1 MRKTTFGLIVGN
13 RGFFPAHLCEAGRRV
28 ILDTLSQH
36 GIDVVALPPDATKFG
51 AVESIADA
59 QKCADLFKE
68 NAATIRT
75 AVTEAHA
82 ALCTLIDTYDEPDR
96 CYLSQPQ
103 PGLAPRYSDYA
114 QLARV
119 AEWAAVGDE
128 E

>member
-68 NAATIRT
+68 NAARIDGVL
-75 AVTEAHA
+75 VT
-82 ALCTLIDTYDEPDR
+82 LPNF
-96 CYLSQPQ
+96 
-103 PGLAPRYSDYA
+103 
-114 QLARV
+114 
-119 AEWAAVGDE
+119 GDE
-128 E
+128 RAVANTLRWSGLRVPVLI